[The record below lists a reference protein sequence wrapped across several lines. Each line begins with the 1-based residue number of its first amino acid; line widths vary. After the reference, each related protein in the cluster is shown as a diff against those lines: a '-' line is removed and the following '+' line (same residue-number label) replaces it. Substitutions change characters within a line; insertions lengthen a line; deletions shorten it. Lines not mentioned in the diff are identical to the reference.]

1 MTQYSTYSLVLR
13 EHIADLDPLI
23 DRWTSGHFL
32 LTGAAHDEA
41 EEFVDRLKDLRAELV
56 SRMAR
61 PDLDGRTAPPVAD
74 GMTVR

>member
-23 DRWTSGHFL
+23 ERWTSGHFL
-32 LTGAAHDEA
+32 LTGAAQDEA
-41 EEFVDRLKDLRAELV
+41 GEFVGRLRELRADLA
-56 SRMAR
+56 SRIAR
-61 PDLDGRTAPPVAD
+61 PDLDGRITPLVAD

>member
-23 DRWTSGHFL
+23 DRWTSGHFR
-32 LTGAAHDEA
+32 LTGAAQGEA
-41 EEFVDRLKDLRAELV
+41 EEFVGRLKELRADLV
-56 SRMAR
+56 SRMTR
-61 PDLDGRTAPPVAD
+61 PDLDGRIASQVAD